1 MTFRRLKQEAKQ
13 GIGELDWPLIF
24 VPSPVRI
31 AKRFVDTGN
40 SSVCHLTTKMQKAI
54 SISVV
59 RELMSTYVFFP
70 LPDRNQNQNF
80 FFVLSRKWSLMKT
93 VWFQQLNGIKFFFS
107 LQLYKICEYSFY
119 LFLFYVMVSQTEL
132 IRWRIWMP
140 RFLIV

>member
-40 SSVCHLTTKMQKAI
+40 SSVCHLTTKMQKGI

-59 RELMSTYVFFP
+59 RELMSTYGFFP
-70 LPDRNQNQNF
+70 IPDRNQNQNF

-93 VWFQQLNGIKFFFS
+93 VWFQQLNGIKFFF
-107 LQLYKICEYSFY
+107 LYNSTKYVNIPFIYFFFMSW
-119 LFLFYVMVSQTEL
+119 FLKLS
-132 IRWRIWMP
+132 
-140 RFLIV
+140 

>member
-40 SSVCHLTTKMQKAI
+40 SSVCHLTTKMQKGI

-59 RELMSTYVFFP
+59 RELMSTYGFFP
-70 LPDRNQNQNF
+70 IPDRNQNQNF

-93 VWFQQLNGIKFFFS
+93 VWFQQLNGIKIFFFS
-107 LQLYKICEYSFY
+107 LQLNKICEYSFY
-119 LFLFYVMVSQTEL
+119 LFLIYIMVSQAKL
-132 IRWRIWMP
+132 IRWRIKIGTW
-140 RFLIV
+140 

>member
-24 VPSPVRI
+24 VPSLVRI

-40 SSVCHLTTKMQKAI
+40 SSVCHLTTKMQKGI

-59 RELMSTYVFFP
+59 RELMSTYGFFP
-70 LPDRNQNQNF
+70 IPDRNQNQNF

-132 IRWRIWMP
+132 IRWHIWMP
-140 RFLIV
+140 RFLTV

>member
-31 AKRFVDTGN
+31 AERFVDTEN
-40 SSVCHLTTKMQKAI
+40 SSMCHLTTKMQKGI

-59 RELMSTYVFFP
+59 RELMSTYGFFP
-70 LPDRNQNQNF
+70 ILDRNQNQNF

-93 VWFQQLNGIKFFFS
+93 VWFQQLNGIKFFF
-107 LQLYKICEYSFY
+107 LYNSTKYVNIPFIY
-119 LFLFYVMVSQTEL
+119 FLFISWYLKLS
-132 IRWRIWMP
+132 
-140 RFLIV
+140 